1 MYTTSDLKR
10 GLILSL
16 DDMPHQVES
25 VQSSSPTAR
34 GANTIHKVRMRNL
47 KTRQKVE
54 RSFRGGDT
62 FEAPDVEE
70 RPIQLLYE
78 EPDSIHFMDGET
90 FEQFSIPRDALEWE
104 SKFLVEGVEGLRVL
118 YHNEAPLAIELP
130 STLALEIIET
140 SPGVK
145 GNASSGR
152 TKPATLQTG
161 HVIQVPEHM
170 EQNVRVNI
178 DTRTGE
184 FLGRAKDAS

>member
-1 MYTTSDLKR
+1 MYSTSDLKR

-16 DDMPHQVES
+16 GGIPHQVQS
-25 VQSSSPTAR
+25 VQTSSPTAR
-34 GANTIHKVRMRNL
+34 GASTIHKVRMRNL

-54 RSFRGGDT
+54 KSFRGGDT

-70 RPIQLLYE
+70 HAAQFLYQ
-78 EPDSIHFMDGET
+78 EPGAFNFMDSDT
-90 FEQFSIPRDALEWE
+90 FDQFAMSRESLEWE
-104 SKFLVEGVEGLRVL
+104 SKFLVEGIEGLKVL
-118 YHNEAPLAIELP
+118 YHNDSPLAIELP
-130 STLALEIIET
+130 GTLALEITET
-140 SPGVK
+140 TPSVK

-170 EQNVRVNI
+170 EQNVRVNV

-184 FLGRAKDAS
+184 FLGRAKE